1 MMLMRCLYT
10 NSMLALFFFV
20 LFNCYLA
27 APQPT
32 LDHYQGD
39 SFTHSPDVYRCVLH
53 FRHEGHR
60 EPCNEVGSLSP
71 AECLVGFKPGTFRL
85 PNSMRVLVLI
95 ISMYPFCCSL
105 MCWSLG
111 VMGSQIVS
119 SKYSVSVLME
129 PIRSI
134 LGCWDK
140 AWSPLCHFPVFY
152 TIWNDHSKLLSFML
166 WRHGF
171 GILLRSWSLKILKS
185 GLWSTETLR
194 LVHPLCKHSGMLKWQ
209 QQDSNQN
216 DIVPNWTLNHLA
228 KLIKWLRCVV
238 STHLCGAFDCMQ
250 QHLMHIW
257 HDIQSNTSCR

>member
-1 MMLMRCLYT
+1 MFIYKF
-10 NSMLALFFFV
+10 NVGFVFFV
-20 LFNCYLA
+20 CLFNCYLA

-209 QQDSNQN
+209 QQDSNPQR
-216 DIVPNWTLNHLA
+216 H
-228 KLIKWLRCVV
+228 R
-238 STHLCGAFDCMQ
+238 S
-250 QHLMHIW
+250 
-257 HDIQSNTSCR
+257 